1 MPLVADALDLADRH
15 RLTVYDALYLELAA
29 DVDAELATLDRD
41 LTRAARAEGVGVVA
55 AGRGRARVP
64 TLRLGRRRRGG
75 SAGREP
81 RLPSGPRR
89 NPAAARG
96 GIQRRVA

>member
-55 AGRGRARVP
+55 AG
-64 TLRLGRRRRGG
+64 
-75 SAGREP
+75 
-81 RLPSGPRR
+81 
-89 NPAAARG
+89 
-96 GIQRRVA
+96 